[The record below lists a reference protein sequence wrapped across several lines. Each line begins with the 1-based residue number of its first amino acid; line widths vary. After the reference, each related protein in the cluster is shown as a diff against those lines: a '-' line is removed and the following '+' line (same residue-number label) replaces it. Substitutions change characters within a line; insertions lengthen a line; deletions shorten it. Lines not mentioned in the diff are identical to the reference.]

1 MPRDRKPRPCAHLN
15 VTISGGDGAFS
26 SVAAVYYPISGIC
39 GVQRVQ
45 HLALGLVFRGHLSGL
60 GTGSACC
67 CGLPVP
73 VAADASL
80 FQVSIGP
87 WHVFRT
93 LYAPFCWLSIGY
105 LSLWNWNNSF
115 IYLFIFWIKVSIRHS
130 WPFASLSG
138 AEWLTKNCIS
148 TEHYRC
154 FYTFST
160 LGHCLDSTVEQEQ
173 LFT

>member
-1 MPRDRKPRPCAHLN
+1 MYSIFMSMHFYFSWIYASRQNSRPCAHQN
-15 VTISGGDGAFS
+15 VTISGGDGAFP
-26 SVAAVYYPISGIC
+26 SVAAVCHSVSGVC
-39 GVQRVQ
+39 GVQCVQ

-73 VAADASL
+73 VAADASP

-87 WHVFRT
+87 WLVFRT

-115 IYLFIFWIKVSIRHS
+115 IYIF
-130 WPFASLSG
+130 SG
-138 AEWLTKNCIS
+138 
-148 TEHYRC
+148 
-154 FYTFST
+154 
-160 LGHCLDSTVEQEQ
+160 
-173 LFT
+173 